1 MFDKKKYED
10 VIKCAPN
17 IVDHIEKS
25 WHLLNLIGSSYLN
38 LNNLEKAK
46 QYLNFSIDKN
56 PLFPDPYSNL
66 AVIEEYLGNI
76 DKAIIYYNKALNID
90 NDFPTIKYNLSL
102 LNLFKGYFDIAWSY
116 FESRWKNPL
125 FGSKQLQ
132 TDRPRWS
139 PSIGSDHHVM
149 IWPEQGIGDYILY
162 SRFLNDLSLKVNKVT
177 ALIDKKLKPLYSR
190 TFPQIEFITECD
202 PSSIDYH
209 APIGDL
215 AKFYVNSF
223 EDVKLRSDT
232 YLQVNKSRSQKL
244 KEALPKGKKI
254 CGISWVSKNDSIGAN
269 KSMTLEDLKD
279 LLVLPDVTFV
289 DLQYTDTSEERA
301 LFKQKYGVE
310 IIKLEEVDNFDD
322 IDGLASLIDACDCV
336 VSVSN
341 TTVHIAGAIGKQT
354 YLMLP
359 QGKGRLWYWSKEDE
373 QSIWYKSIKIIEQT
387 KIGHWNNVVQNIKK

>member
-1 MFDKKKYED
+1 MC
-10 VIKCAPN
+10 I
-17 IVDHIEKS
+17 
-25 WHLLNLIGSSYLN
+25 
-38 LNNLEKAK
+38 
-46 QYLNFSIDKN
+46 
-56 PLFPDPYSNL
+56 
-66 AVIEEYLGNI
+66 
-76 DKAIIYYNKALNID
+76 
-90 NDFPTIKYNLSL
+90 
-102 LNLFKGYFDIAWSY
+102 
-116 FESRWKNPL
+116 R
-125 FGSKQLQ
+125 
-132 TDRPRWS
+132 DR
-139 PSIGSDHHVM
+139 
-149 IWPEQGIGDYILY
+149 IWPEQGIGDYILFT
-162 SRFLNDLSLKVNKVT
+162 RFLNDITNVT
-177 ALIDKKLKPLYSR
+177 NNISVVVHKKLKPLYSR

-202 PSSIDYH
+202 PSLIDYH

-387 KIGHWNNVVQNIKK
+387 KIGHWNNVVQNIKSKI

>member
-1 MFDKKKYED
+1 MF
-10 VIKCAPN
+10 
-17 IVDHIEKS
+17 
-25 WHLLNLIGSSYLN
+25 
-38 LNNLEKAK
+38 
-46 QYLNFSIDKN
+46 
-56 PLFPDPYSNL
+56 
-66 AVIEEYLGNI
+66 LG
-76 DKAIIYYNKALNID
+76 K
-90 NDFPTIKYNLSL
+90 F
-102 LNLFKGYFDIAWSY
+102 GEAWNY
-116 FESRWKNPL
+116 FESRWKSDGL
-125 FGSKQLQ
+125 KIGYFK

-244 KEALPKGKKI
+244 KEVLPKGKKI

-387 KIGHWNNVVQNIKK
+387 KIGHWNNVVQNIKSKI

>member
-1 MFDKKKYED
+1 MK
-10 VIKCAPN
+10 
-17 IVDHIEKS
+17 
-25 WHLLNLIGSSYLN
+25 LIP
-38 LNNLEKAK
+38 LE
-46 QYLNFSIDKN
+46 FI
-56 PLFPDPYSNL
+56 
-66 AVIEEYLGNI
+66 GNI
-76 DKAIIYYNKALNID
+76 YQDKSENDKAMRSFQKAIDID
-90 NDFPTIKYNLSL
+90 NKYIEPQYNSSL
-102 LNLFKGYFDIAWSY
+102 LNLNLGKFNLGWKY
-116 FESRWKNPL
+116 FESRWGNPL
-125 FGSKQLQ
+125 FGSKPLQ
-132 TDRPRWS
+132 SDRPRWS
-139 PSIGSDHHVM
+139 PSISKDHDVM

-162 SRFLNDLSLKVNKVT
+162 SRFLNDLSSNVNHIT

-202 PSSIDYH
+202 PNSIDYH

-223 EDVKLRSDT
+223 DDIKRRSGVYLKIDESRTQKLRGS
-232 YLQVNKSRSQKL
+232 
-244 KEALPKGKKI
+244 LPKGKKI
-254 CGISWVSKNDSIGAN
+254 CGISWVSKNDSIGKN

-279 LLVLPDVTFV
+279 LLMLPDITFV

-301 LFKQKYGVE
+301 LFKQRYGIEVL
-310 IIKLEEVDNFDD
+310 KLEEIDNFND

-341 TTVHIAGAIGKQT
+341 TTVHIAGAIGKET

-387 KIGHWNNVVQNIKK
+387 KIGQWDNEVKRITQKML

>member
-1 MFDKKKYED
+1 MGLIYWE
-10 VIKCAPN
+10 VG
-17 IVDHIEKS
+17 
-25 WHLLNLIGSSYLN
+25 NLELAFSN
-38 LNNLEKAK
+38 LNSAIEINPHHAKTYNNLGLLY
-46 QYLNFSIDKN
+46 QTLGLIDKTFYVN
-56 PLFPDPYSNL
+56 
-66 AVIEEYLGNI
+66 AIESFK
-76 DKAIIYYNKALNID
+76 KAFKLNEFIIEAY
-90 NDFPTIKYNLSL
+90 YNLSFL
-102 LNLFKGYFDIAWSY
+102 YLFLGKFGEAWNY
-116 FESRWKNPL
+116 FESRWKSDGL
-125 FGSKQLQ
+125 KIGYFK

-162 SRFLNDLSLKVNKVT
+162 SRFLNDLSLNVNKVT

-359 QGKGRLWYWSKEDE
+359 QGRADYGIGQKKMSKVFGT
-373 QSIWYKSIKIIEQT
+373 SL
-387 KIGHWNNVVQNIKK
+387 